1 MIREAE
7 PLTTTGK
14 SMVFDVQ
21 PHFSRFGHTGAGEG
35 NALGCID
42 APRYI
47 AAGSVR
53 VVRLI
58 ELCDFFRAL
67 QTVVCRD

>member
-21 PHFSRFGHTGAGEG
+21 PHFSRFGRTGAGEG
-35 NALGCID
+35 NVLGCID

-53 VVRLI
+53 ILVTP
-58 ELCDFFRAL
+58 EADAFFHSL
-67 QTVVCRD
+67 PTIVCRD